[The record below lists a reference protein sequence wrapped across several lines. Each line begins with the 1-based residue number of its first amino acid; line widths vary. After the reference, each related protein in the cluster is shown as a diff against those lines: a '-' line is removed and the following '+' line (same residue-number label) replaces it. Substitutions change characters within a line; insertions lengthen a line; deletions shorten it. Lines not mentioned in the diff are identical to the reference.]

1 MEQKKVLI
9 SLFLAFLMISSVA
22 GFIVG
27 NPLDGGDTRI
37 KVGDQTYIQTT
48 QGFMTYLGDNQILI
62 SSDPRNIPLYKGL
75 EDFTL
80 EKLNSASR
88 LYFTFNPSDNLQNSF
103 AYFDANIR
111 PRLTRSIT
119 TACTVDS
126 PECETLP
133 IITCEDATENNIVI
147 QISSSETSSL
157 TFDNNCL
164 LLQGN
169 QFTLPVLFDSII
181 LDLLLY

>member
-1 MEQKKVLI
+1 MESKKVLI
-9 SLFLAFLMISSVA
+9 SLFLAFLMISSIA

-27 NPLDGGDTRI
+27 NPLDNSERI
-37 KVGDQTYIQTT
+37 EYNGYTFVPTN
-48 QGFMTYLGDNQILI
+48 QGYLTYLGDNQILI
-62 SSDPRNIPLYKGL
+62 SSDPRNVQLYKGL

-88 LYFTFNPSDNLQNSF
+88 IYFTFNPSDNLQNSF

-119 TACTVDS
+119 TACTEDV
-126 PECETLP
+126 EGCETIP
-133 IITCEDATENNIVI
+133 IITCQDANADNIVI
-147 QISSSETSSL
+147 QIDSSETSSI
-157 TFDNNCL
+157 TFNNNCL